1 MPLSD
6 LGPAPRQLI
15 LVGGK
20 GGVGK
25 TTFAASLAL
34 WLAQSR
40 RTLVI
45 SADPAHSLGD
55 SLGQP
60 LQLGGVAN
68 QVVPVA
74 GEPHLFAL
82 EIDAEAALAGFKARH
97 HTELQHLFDTSTYL
111 DGQDV
116 DALLGLPLPG
126 IDEVMGFK
134 VIADLVA
141 AGGYDKYV
149 VDTAPTGHAL
159 RLLALPGLLD
169 QWVKALAQM
178 RWKYREVQHT
188 FKGKYTPDDADDLLL
203 DLKKTVSR
211 LRGLLADPERCEFVV
226 VAKPEAMVLAE
237 TERLVASLAEQRVL
251 VRHLVMNQV
260 MRDDS
265 NDFCRQVRASQAPF
279 LAQARAA
286 FPAIEL
292 AEAPLC
298 PRAVR
303 GLADLRAY
311 GKALFGKR
319 GG

>member
-6 LGPAPRQLI
+6 LGPSPRQLI
-15 LVGGK
+15 LCGGK

-34 WLAQSR
+34 WLAQAQ
-40 RTLVI
+40 RTLVV
-45 SADPAHSLGD
+45 STDPAHSLGD

-60 LQLGGVAN
+60 LHLTGAAN

-74 GEPHLFAL
+74 GEPRLFAL
-82 EIDAEAALAGFKARH
+82 EIDAEAALAAFRARH
-97 HTELQHLFDTSTYL
+97 HAELHHLFDTSTYL
-111 DGQDV
+111 DGHDL
-116 DALLGLPLPG
+116 DSLLGLPLPG

-141 AGGYDKYV
+141 AGSYDKLV

-159 RLLALPGLLD
+159 RLLALPDLLD
-169 QWVKALAQM
+169 QWVKALAQL
-178 RWKYREVQHT
+178 RWKYRTVQHT

-203 DLKKTVSR
+203 DLKKTVGR
-211 LRGLLADPERCEFVV
+211 LRGLLTDPERCEFVV

-237 TERLVASLAEQRVL
+237 TERLVAALAEHRVL

-260 MRDDS
+260 MPDDPS
-265 NDFCRQVRASQAPF
+265 DFCRQVRASQAPF

-286 FPAIEL
+286 FPTIEL
-292 AEAPLC
+292 AEAPMY

-311 GKALFGKR
+311 GEALFGQQP
-319 GG
+319 G